1 MSAEFDGLK
10 VINNTI
16 DSIGSAPANWSGS
29 PSLSV
34 RGAGIVLHG
43 QSSPSG
49 TVEHVDITGNNI
61 SILSGASFFQRGVW
75 LTALNANITGNTIA
89 GAANDVIF
97 QFASGGSSLI
107 DDNDF
112 VGQHRGGGA
121 GLVIADPNSG
131 SPITVSNNLFDAVP
145 GDPAVFPVGL
155 QVNHNASNSAIN
167 IAGNTFVDHAIGVDL
182 GSAVGVTVQG
192 NTFTPAANLVN
203 TPAIDGDYVH
213 IRVDSQNAS
222 NTGNNTLLIDTKI
235 YDNTFNSAV
244 GSTGTAVR
252 IENDLSGG
260 QFSGLQIGGTPTQQN
275 DYSGLTAAD
284 VGVRVAGGKA
294 TITETINNLTGP
306 IVVSGGQA
314 IVSGTTLTGL
324 SQTGTGI
331 AVSGTG
337 AASVLNSSV
346 KNYATGVSVNQ
357 GKALLEGNDLRNN
370 KVGIYVVGDAVVDAG
385 QKQSPAPVNYTGFVS
400 GTGTG
405 INGSSIGGNQLT
417 GYTGVAGNYAIDND
431 NLDSPNNVNVYAE
444 LNNYGSNVLATIDVV
459 VDHTTD
465 NAAQTQVFFSQFPVL
480 TVGTPVYVDADWAG
494 TALGADPDGAP
505 GLGYLGIAT
514 NFGVDAF
521 ATIQDAID
529 AVGSG
534 AEIIVFF
541 DTYDQNVVINKT
553 VSLKAVAD
561 PDTAE
566 PAATVTRTAGTN
578 TALFTVAASD
588 VTIDGF
594 DFLVD
599 QAHATAGVNMQVT
612 TTAHTNLTVKNSIF
626 RIVGTAVPGG
636 ATSYVGFGTDSTAIA
651 VRSDGTSTPTVHI
664 LDNQIVPTLDVA
676 NNVTA
681 IFDRAIFLRVANGE
695 IRGNTIWGDSHDL
708 AAQFVGGT
716 LTVDDNDFM
725 GKGGKDTKGA
735 QVDFTEPGSTGVIE
749 VTNNRFTPYLGTVPS
764 GSSHVRS
771 LMIKNNDSSN
781 SVTVSGNQFTVSE
794 VGILLGNSKST
805 TITGNTFTPVAG
817 DSSFT
822 GIQVSNKVPTVEHR
836 CLCR

>member
-1 MSAEFDGLK
+1 M
-10 VINNTI
+10 
-16 DSIGSAPANWSGS
+16 
-29 PSLSV
+29 
-34 RGAGIVLHG
+34 
-43 QSSPSG
+43 
-49 TVEHVDITGNNI
+49 
-61 SILSGASFFQRGVW
+61 
-75 LTALNANITGNTIA
+75 
-89 GAANDVIF
+89 
-97 QFASGGSSLI
+97 
-107 DDNDF
+107 
-112 VGQHRGGGA
+112 
-121 GLVIADPNSG
+121 
-131 SPITVSNNLFDAVP
+131 
-145 GDPAVFPVGL
+145 
-155 QVNHNASNSAIN
+155 
-167 IAGNTFVDHAIGVDL
+167 
-182 GSAVGVTVQG
+182 
-192 NTFTPAANLVN
+192 
-203 TPAIDGDYVH
+203 
-213 IRVDSQNAS
+213 
-222 NTGNNTLLIDTKI
+222 
-235 YDNTFNSAV
+235 
-244 GSTGTAVR
+244 
-252 IENDLSGG
+252 
-260 QFSGLQIGGTPTQQN
+260 QIGGTPTQQN

-324 SQTGTGI
+324 SQGTGI

-400 GTGTG
+400 GTRHGYQRL
-405 INGSSIGGNQLT
+405 SSIGGNQLT

-566 PAATVTRTAGTN
+566 PAATVTRTAG
-578 TALFTVAASD
+578 
-588 VTIDGF
+588 
-594 DFLVD
+594 
-599 QAHATAGVNMQVT
+599 
-612 TTAHTNLTVKNSIF
+612 
-626 RIVGTAVPGG
+626 
-636 ATSYVGFGTDSTAIA
+636 
-651 VRSDGTSTPTVHI
+651 
-664 LDNQIVPTLDVA
+664 NQ
-676 NNVTA
+676 
-681 IFDRAIFLRVANGE
+681 
-695 IRGNTIWGDSHDL
+695 
-708 AAQFVGGT
+708 
-716 LTVDDNDFM
+716 
-725 GKGGKDTKGA
+725 
-735 QVDFTEPGSTGVIE
+735 
-749 VTNNRFTPYLGTVPS
+749 YGTVY
-764 GSSHVRS
+764 GSC
-771 LMIKNNDSSN
+771 
-781 SVTVSGNQFTVSE
+781 Q
-794 VGILLGNSKST
+794 
-805 TITGNTFTPVAG
+805 
-817 DSSFT
+817 
-822 GIQVSNKVPTVEHR
+822 R
-836 CLCR
+836 CDDRRL